1 MLLLKHMKLLL
12 CPGGKNSNV
21 VFIAMNKGI
30 KYIPVN
36 IHQLQPSQS
45 VHYQDIWLVHLGQL
59 S

>member
-1 MLLLKHMKLLL
+1 MLLLKHMKLLW
-12 CPGGKNSNV
+12 CPVGKNSNV

-45 VHYQDIWLVHLGQL
+45 VHYQDI
-59 S
+59 